1 MSRRP
6 IGLASASE
14 ASSRALRTRGSVGVL
29 RCLAFA
35 ARSPRRMRLPI
46 PLLLL
51 LPLACAAAGFTPA
64 DLRTEY
70 LVNPSGLGVPRPR
83 FSWTLEGAD
92 PRLRGLR
99 QTAYQI
105 RVFAAG
111 APGGR
116 EPPCGIQAK
125 SFPMRPAR
133 SP

>member
-51 LPLACAAAGFTPA
+51 LPLACAAAGGSRAGAQPRA
-64 DLRTEY
+64 G
-70 LVNPSGLGVPRPR
+70 VLGVAEPGCGRQAPAAEAGER
-83 FSWTLEGAD
+83 SPPPPPA
-92 PRLRGLR
+92 RG
-99 QTAYQI
+99 
-105 RVFAAG
+105 
-111 APGGR
+111 
-116 EPPCGIQAK
+116 EPPRRDPPPPQ
-125 SFPMRPAR
+125 PTP
-133 SP
+133 

>member
-83 FSWTLEGAD
+83 FSWTDRKSHTSELQSLRHLVCRPLLE
-92 PRLRGLR
+92 
-99 QTAYQI
+99 
-105 RVFAAG
+105 
-111 APGGR
+111 
-116 EPPCGIQAK
+116 K
-125 SFPMRPAR
+125 K
-133 SP
+133 

>member
-51 LPLACAAAGFTPA
+51 LPLACAAAGFPPAVLGREFWATPG
-64 DLRTEY
+64 
-70 LVNPSGLGVPRPR
+70 GLGARGRGFGWP
-83 FSWTLEGAD
+83 LKGGD

-99 QTAYQI
+99 QTAY
-105 RVFAAG
+105 
-111 APGGR
+111 
-116 EPPCGIQAK
+116 
-125 SFPMRPAR
+125 
-133 SP
+133 